1 MRKIINSEPTDDGC
15 MIQFRKAV
23 KEDIPNLIK
32 LFRETIL
39 EVYGQILPGEVLK
52 PWVEGDRLS
61 GDVNALWQYMI
72 VAEKAGEIVA
82 AAARYEDLIALIWVH
97 PAYHRKGIGSALL
110 DIVETELM
118 ESGYEKAKLE
128 CFSDNDR
135 AMGFYRDKGWEA
147 LSEEMDKE
155 AGALKTV
162 MIKALKKDGR

>member
-72 VAEKAGEIVA
+72 VAEKAGEIV
-82 AAARYEDLIALIWVH
+82 R
-97 PAYHRKGIGSALL
+97 LL
-110 DIVETELM
+110 
-118 ESGYEKAKLE
+118 
-128 CFSDNDR
+128 
-135 AMGFYRDKGWEA
+135 RD
-147 LSEEMDKE
+147 M
-155 AGALKTV
+155 KT
-162 MIKALKKDGR
+162 